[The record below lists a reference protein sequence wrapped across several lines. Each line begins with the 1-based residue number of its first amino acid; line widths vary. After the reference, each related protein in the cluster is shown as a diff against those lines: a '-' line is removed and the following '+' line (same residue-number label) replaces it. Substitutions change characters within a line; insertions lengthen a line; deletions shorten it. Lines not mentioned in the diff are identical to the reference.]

1 MTTVG
6 SFCSGYGGLDL
17 AVESFFDAKLS
28 WWCDNAETPKQ
39 LMATHW
45 PEAAAHHDLTE
56 LNPHDLEP
64 VDIINAGF
72 PCQPFSLAGYRR
84 GNEDDRAIFSWIAD
98 SVGVVRPRYVFLEN
112 VAAITPWGGGIVGA
126 LTELGYDSSWGII
139 RASDASAPHQ
149 RARWFC
155 LATDTTRSSEQSE
168 SESTSR
174 LAWQSGRSVS
184 GAVTDSDS
192 ERLQRHRT
200 EHELRE
206 DRSEEAFG
214 RDNSATANTER
225 WAVQRQRRPSELAG
239 TTRSPEQLRRHAAAD
254 SGQDAAN
261 TESAE
266 RGNTQHERVATPTE
280 SATESGECASEI
292 EWGDY
297 RPAIERWERVVGRL
311 APNPVD
317 DDKLSPH
324 FVEWMMGLP
333 EGWVCDHIPQR
344 NRALSCL
351 GNGVVPQQA
360 ILALHLLTADES

>member
-17 AVESFFDAKLS
+17 AVESFFEAELS
-28 WWCDNAETPKQ
+28 WWCDNADTPKH

-45 PEAAAHHDLTE
+45 PEATAHHDLTKI
-56 LNPHDLEP
+56 NPHDLEP
-64 VDIINAGF
+64 VDVISAGF

-84 GNEDDRAIFSWIAD
+84 GNEDERAI
-98 SVGVVRPRYVFLEN
+98 
-112 VAAITPWGGGIVGA
+112 
-126 LTELGYDSSWGII
+126 
-139 RASDASAPHQ
+139 
-149 RARWFC
+149 FC
-155 LATDTTRSSEQSE
+155 LATDTTRSSEQSQ

-184 GAVTDSDS
+184 GAVTDSDG
-192 ERLQRHRT
+192 ERLQRHGT

-206 DRSEEAFG
+206 DRSEEEVG

-225 WAVQRQRRPSELAG
+225 WSVQRQRGSDELAG
-239 TTRSPEQLRRHAAAD
+239 TTRSSEQLRRDAAAD
-254 SGQDAAN
+254 SGQDAAD
-261 TESAE
+261 TQSAE
-266 RGNTQHERVATPTE
+266 RGDTQHERVGTPSG
-280 SATESGECASEI
+280 SATESGECVSEI

-297 RPAIERWERVVGRL
+297 RPAIERWERVVGRV

-333 EGWVCDHIPQR
+333 RGWVSDHIPQR
-344 NRALSCL
+344 TKALSCL

-360 ILALHLLTADES
+360 ILALHLLTADDA